1 VPHFYDRVHR
11 GLRDKGLADTPGALQ
26 LVLGGAIRAC
36 CGGGAALP
44 EHLFDYFHGHGVP
57 LLQGYGLT
65 ESSPVISVSSRRAFR
80 RGASGQPV
88 PGVEVRIADDGEI
101 LTRGPHVM
109 TGYYENPAATAEVL
123 QDGWLL
129 TGDLGRLDEDNF
141 LYITGRKK
149 EILVTLGGK
158 NIAPVYLESLLTEDP
173 LIVQALVVG
182 DGRPCLAALVVPNFD
197 LLDAEIA
204 ARGIAPLARDEALAH
219 PEVRSLVHERIRWR
233 LKDVAAYEQVQQV
246 AILPRGF
253 TIEQGE
259 MTAKLSLRRKVIE
272 QHFAAEIESLY
283 RRG

>member
-1 VPHFYDRVHR
+1 MANHKSAEKRARQTERRTAVNQSRKARIRTFVRKVEEAIAGGDKAAAEAAMRV
-11 GLRDKGLADTPGALQ
+11 A
-26 LVLGGAIRAC
+26 
-36 CGGGAALP
+36 
-44 EHLFDYFHGHGVP
+44 
-57 LLQGYGLT
+57 
-65 ESSPVISVSSRRAFR
+65 ESEMA
-80 RGASGQPV
+80 RGA
-88 PGVEVRIADDGEI
+88 
-101 LTRGPHVM
+101 HVM